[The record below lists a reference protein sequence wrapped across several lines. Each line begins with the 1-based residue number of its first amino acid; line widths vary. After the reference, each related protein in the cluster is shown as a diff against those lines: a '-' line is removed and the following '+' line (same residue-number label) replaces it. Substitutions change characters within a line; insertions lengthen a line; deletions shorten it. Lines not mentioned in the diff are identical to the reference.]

1 MTPTIFSQPDTFE
14 DEGRKYYMGPSEDG
28 FSLEQLLQVA
38 PEGSLKT
45 CRPKLAL
52 QTSQESS
59 GLEELDKQNA

>member
-1 MTPTIFSQPDTFE
+1 
-14 DEGRKYYMGPSEDG
+14 MGPSEDG

-52 QTSQESS
+52 QTSQKSS
-59 GLEELDKQNA
+59 RLEELDNQND